1 MAPRGDH
8 FDTHVFSSWT
18 CQWEA
23 RPSVIWRGPVGSH
36 LFTLPGMVNHC
47 RAQYAHGRFY
57 FISNINRWETLVLD
71 PMTMDFSTVD
81 GPPVD
86 RVCDEDIC
94 IVEADEGS
102 LGMFLTYQDYDTS
115 KIIYWQ
121 SEGDIS
127 GPWREEKRI
136 DVGDMCRVF
145 SSEGRHVFG
154 YDTIA
159 CFSLVAKALELERL
173 CYMILDEAYPYS
185 NLPLPYA
192 LPTVA
197 SGPKETQ
204 QTRTIVEEMEDAQ
217 EMEDD
222 EYPFQD
228 LAVDF
233 QLLEEENDND
243 DDFLSEP
250 TVTFELTVEE
260 TKKQVAASIGHSN
273 VWNSHPKNYGSG
285 SMPCLW
291 QLTWP
296 DPQVRADVLQAVFP
310 QQRKDIG
317 FIKYR

>member
-1 MAPRGDH
+1 MA
-8 FDTHVFSSWT
+8 
-18 CQWEA
+18 
-23 RPSVIWRGPVGSH
+23 
-36 LFTLPGMVNHC
+36 
-47 RAQYAHGRFY
+47 GR
-57 FISNINRWETLVLD
+57 
-71 PMTMDFSTVD
+71 
-81 GPPVD
+81 
-86 RVCDEDIC
+86 
-94 IVEADEGS
+94 
-102 LGMFLTYQDYDTS
+102 
-115 KIIYWQ
+115 
-121 SEGDIS
+121 
-127 GPWREEKRI
+127 EKN
-136 DVGDMCRVF
+136 C
-145 SSEGRHVFG
+145 S
-154 YDTIA
+154 
-159 CFSLVAKALELERL
+159 LELERV

-273 VWNSHPKNYGSG
+273 VWNSHPNNYGSG